1 MDFFGANILSTLW
14 GIIQVFF
21 WAFVF
26 ISALFVVFSV
36 ISDLIRDKELNGWAK
51 AIWVIFLIVVPFLT
65 ALVYL
70 IFRGRGMA
78 ERQALA
84 VARSQ
89 QAADEY
95 IRSVAGSSPSDEI
108 VKAKQLLDQGVI
120 SADEFAAI
128 KKKALASL

>member
-1 MDFFGANILSTLW
+1 MLNILASYDLGDALLTTLA
-14 GIIQVFF
+14 IFF
-21 WAFVF
+21 FV
-26 ISALFVVFSV
+26 IWIWIV
-36 ISDLIRDKELNGWAK
+36 ITILMDIFRDHELSGWWK
-51 AIWVIFLIVVPFLT
+51 AVWVIFLIFIPFLT